1 MPRTL
6 RAGLVGLGKIGRT
19 HAAILGSLPGSSLV
33 AVCHSRL
40 EHAAR
45 FGAEFDA
52 RGYDDLDEMLEREG
66 LDVLSVCT
74 PHPAHVAAVVAAA
87 QRGVHVIVEKPLA
100 PNLAGCDLAIAAC
113 ENNGVKLGVISQ
125 RRFYPP
131 VVRLRDAILAGKIGS
146 PVLAELVVL
155 GWRDRA
161 YYESDPWRGTWNLE
175 GGGVLMN
182 QCPHQIDL
190 LQWLMGPIEELFGY
204 WDNLNHPYIAV
215 EDTALAVIKFKSG
228 ALASLLLSNSQKPGL
243 YGRLHIHGSNG
254 SSIGAQTE
262 SGSPFIAGVSSGIE
276 PPINDLW
283 TVPGEEHLLA
293 IWQAEDRGST
303 EGRDVMSYYHEV
315 QIGDFLDAVALDRP
329 PVVDGREG
337 RKVVEVITAVYRS
350 QRDRLPITFPLQPE
364 SDRADFDGR
373 LSYVPLSHRMVLP

>member
-1 MPRTL
+1 
-6 RAGLVGLGKIGRT
+6 
-19 HAAILGSLPGSSLV
+19 
-33 AVCHSRL
+33 
-40 EHAAR
+40 
-45 FGAEFDA
+45 
-52 RGYDDLDEMLEREG
+52 
-66 LDVLSVCT
+66 
-74 PHPAHVAAVVAAA
+74 
-87 QRGVHVIVEKPLA
+87 VIVEKPLA

-155 GWRDRA
+155 GWRDQA
-161 YYESDPWRGTWNLE
+161 YYESDPWRGTWDLE

-262 SGSPFIAGVSSGIE
+262 SASPFIAGVSSGIE

-283 TVPGEEHLLA
+283 TVPGEEHLLS

-315 QIGDFLDAVALDRP
+315 QIRDFLDAVARDRP

-350 QRDRLPITFPLQPE
+350 QRDRRPITFPLQPE